1 MALTEVVNRFH
12 DSGCN
17 CAQSVFDTF
26 ASQYKLDPEQA
37 NQIAAAFGGG
47 MGRTGMACGALT
59 GALMVLGL
67 KFGPRMP
74 SDQASKE
81 LTYQKAREFIDRFRT
96 QNGHTDCRHLINLDI
111 STPEGWAKAKE
122 GKVFSTSCPR
132 YLESAVTILEE
143 MLKGD

>member
-26 ASQYKLDPEQA
+26 ASQFKLDPEQA

-67 KFGPRMP
+67 KFGPKIP

-96 QNGHTDCRHLINLDI
+96 QNGHTDCRHLINMDI

-122 GKVFSTSCPR
+122 GKVFSTICPR
-132 YLESAVTILEE
+132 YLESAVSILEE